1 MTCKEKLLS
10 PQNTAKG
17 AITYEDGYLADH
29 HLKRMVVTKNLS
41 LLLNMSRVPVM
52 KTENK

>member
-1 MTCKEKLLS
+1 MTCEETLLS

-29 HLKRMVVTKNLS
+29 HEKEWLS
-41 LLLNMSRVPVM
+41 LKICHYS
-52 KTENK
+52 